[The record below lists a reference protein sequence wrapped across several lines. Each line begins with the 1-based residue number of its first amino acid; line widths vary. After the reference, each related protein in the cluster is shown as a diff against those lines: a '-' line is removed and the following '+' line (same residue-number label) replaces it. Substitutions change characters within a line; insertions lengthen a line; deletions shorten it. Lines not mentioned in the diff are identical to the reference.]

1 MELREALSQIS
12 EIRAQVARTET
23 FRGYRSL
30 TVGFTGALAFAAA
43 GLQPLVAPDPAEH
56 ARPYLVLWVSAAA
69 LSLIAAGA
77 ELCVRGYASSSM
89 LARQLTSLAVEQFLP
104 CIAAGAVVT
113 VAVATRAVDRLWM
126 LPGLWSVLFGLGIFA
141 SCRLL
146 PRMTFF
152 VGMYYLFCGAVLLIV
167 AEPAFALSPVAMAMT
182 FGVGQLS
189 AAAILYFHLERS
201 YDSAQ

>member
-30 TVGFTGALAFAAA
+30 TVGFTGLLALAAA
-43 GLQPLVAPDPAEH
+43 GVQSALLTNPADH
-56 ARPYLVLWVSAAA
+56 MRGYLVLWIAAAA
-69 LSLIAAGA
+69 LSLLAAGT
-77 ELCVRGYASSSM
+77 ELCVRAYASSSM
-89 LARQLTSLAVEQFLP
+89 LARQLTALAVEQFLP
-104 CIAAGAVVT
+104 CVAAGVVVT
-113 VAVATRAVDRLWM
+113 TAVALRAADRIWM

-152 VGMYYLFCGAVLLIV
+152 VALYYLFCGAVLLIV
-167 AEPAFALSPVAMAMT
+167 AEPAFALSPWAMGVT

-189 AAAILYFHLERS
+189 AAAILYLHLERPH
-201 YDSAQ
+201 DSTP